1 MVTCFLRY
9 VIDPQKL
16 PEFEAYSRVWIALVN
31 RMGGHHHGYLMPSE
45 GANNIAM
52 ASFSFSSLAA
62 YETYRQRSFADADC
76 MNAFKFATRTNCILS
91 YERSFLRPVTE
102 GLPVTALDTFPS

>member
-16 PEFEAYSRVWIALVN
+16 PEFEAYSRVWITLVN
-31 RMGGHHHGYLMPSE
+31 RMGGRHHGYLMPGE

-52 ASFSFSSLAA
+52 ASFSFPSLAA
-62 YETYRQRSFADADC
+62 YEAYRQRSFADPDC
-76 MNAFKFATRTNCILS
+76 KAAFKFATRTNCILN

-102 GLPVTALDTFPS
+102 GLPIDALDKFPT